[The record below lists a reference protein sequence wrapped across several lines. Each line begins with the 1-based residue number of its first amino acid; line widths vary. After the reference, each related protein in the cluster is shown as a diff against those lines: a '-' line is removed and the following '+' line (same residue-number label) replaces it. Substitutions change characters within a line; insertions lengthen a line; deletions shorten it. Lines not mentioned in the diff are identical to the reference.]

1 MFGISGS
8 VFPEE
13 EIIIK
18 KRQQAQNCESLVLAH
33 YRKFLFK
40 GEGTINFVLI
50 KEE

>member
-8 VFPEE
+8 VFPARGNNH
-13 EIIIK
+13 K